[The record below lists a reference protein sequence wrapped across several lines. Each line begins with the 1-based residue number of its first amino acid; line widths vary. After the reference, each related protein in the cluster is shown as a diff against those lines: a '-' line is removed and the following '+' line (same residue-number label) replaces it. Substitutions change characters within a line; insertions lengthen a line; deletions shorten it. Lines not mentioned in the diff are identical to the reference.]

1 MGYNDKL
8 KMEQNQLYLI
18 KQLEKKLKSLKKVM
32 QDPDNYNSGL
42 VSTDRVLEIETRI
55 EDLEKNSHEPQ
66 NYREKCD
73 EMESRIDGLESEVK
87 KILYAIGK

>member
-18 KQLEKKLKSLKKVM
+18 KQLESKVKNLKKAIIEPE
-32 QDPDNYNSGL
+32 QYNVGL
-42 VSTDRVLEIETRI
+42 ASKERLSELEERVEG
-55 EDLEKNSHEPQ
+55 LEK
-66 NYREKCD
+66 
-73 EMESRIDGLESEVK
+73 EVK

>member
-18 KQLEKKLKSLKKVM
+18 KQLESKVKNLIDVFKK
-32 QDPDNYNSGL
+32 PDEYNSNL
-42 VSTDRVLEIETRI
+42 ASKEKLQRLEERVTT
-55 EDLEKNSHEPQ
+55 LEK
-66 NYREKCD
+66 
-73 EMESRIDGLESEVK
+73 EVK

>member
-18 KQLEKKLKSLKKVM
+18 KQLEKKLKSLKKVI

-73 EMESRIDGLESEVK
+73 EMESRIDGLEKEVK

>member
-18 KQLEKKLKSLKKVM
+18 KQLEKKLKSLKKVI

>member
-1 MGYNDKL
+1 MGYDDEL